1 MSPFFAFL
9 HHLAAF
15 TLVGAL
21 VAELILIRD
30 NLTLKNARMIQ
41 LADMTFGVSAG
52 VLLIIGLL
60 RVSYF
65 EKGASYYLHNVPFVA
80 KMSLFVLVGL
90 LSVYPTVEFLS
101 WRKSVKQG
109 QGPAV
114 TDRKLCAIRSIIQW
128 ELIGV
133 VLIVL
138 CAALM
143 AKGIGYLV

>member
-109 QGPAV
+109 QAPAV